1 MDNHLRWKETSREL
15 LRRCR
20 IFDLYLSHQAPLS
33 CSEEG
38 AGFYLLESPDWIT
51 TVPVLTRGSRD
62 VFIMVRQY
70 RHGIDR
76 ITTEF
81 PAGLAEP
88 GEQPEQT
95 ARRELLEETGYRPG
109 SIRQTGEVAAAP
121 AFMTNRLFTFV
132 AWDLTDTGTQNLDV
146 HEQLDVVEVAAGE
159 LEDKLGT
166 GEFVNSVTLVSYY
179 QYLRFKGA
187 DRIRTGA

>member
-109 SIRQTGEVAAAP
+109 SIGQTGEVAAAP